1 MFTGMGGYAPEA
13 VGASPVD
20 LHREADDSDVFQP
33 LDSKPQT
40 DSQLGSSAMRREETH
55 EHVMGQR
62 GQ

>member
-1 MFTGMGGYAPEA
+1 M
-13 VGASPVD
+13 GASPVD

-40 DSQLGSSAMRREETH
+40 DSQLGSSAARREETH